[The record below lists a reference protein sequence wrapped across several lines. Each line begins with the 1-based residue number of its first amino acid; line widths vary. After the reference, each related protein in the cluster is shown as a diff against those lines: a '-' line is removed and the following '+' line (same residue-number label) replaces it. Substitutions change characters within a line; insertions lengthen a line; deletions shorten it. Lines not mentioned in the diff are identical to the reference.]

1 MRILTQGGAYRVE
14 RESGARVLVRLL
26 ATPERIK
33 RELSSPDDTMEL
45 GLLRAMWKV
54 AGSSINDGVSI
65 DLDGLPPGFGGAGAM
80 PLLDSLQSRQF
91 VEWKRLGGGSGL
103 TAPRRPLSGFPID
116 WNAIDRRRRAD
127 LQKLD
132 AMQQYAYTK
141 GCRRGFTLRYF
152 GDPAARAKCT
162 GCDNCLGTFVDV
174 ERGGAPSLRGGPK
187 PKPARRASGSARESV
202 REEDAPALTG
212 ADEALLARLRDL
224 RRTISKEE
232 QVPAYVVFPDRT
244 LAEMALRRPT
254 TTSALGQ
261 IKGVGPVKIEKY
273 GARFLDVLRS
283 ADETEAA

>member
-1 MRILTQGGAYRVE
+1 MG
-14 RESGARVLVRLL
+14 
-26 ATPERIK
+26 
-33 RELSSPDDTMEL
+33 L
-45 GLLRAMWKV
+45 GLLRALWRA
-54 AGSSINDGVSI
+54 AGSSINDGVAI
-65 DLDGLPPGFGGAGAM
+65 DLDGLPPGFGGGMGGM
-80 PLLDSLQSRQF
+80 PLLDSLQARQF
-91 VEWKRLGGGSGL
+91 VEWRRLGGGSGL

-116 WNAIDRRRRAD
+116 WVAIDRRRKAD

-141 GCRRGFTLRYF
+141 GCRRSFTLRYF
-152 GDPAARAKCT
+152 GDPAARSKCE
-162 GCDNCLGTFVDV
+162 GCDNCLGTRVDV
-174 ERGGAPSLRGGPK
+174 ERGVAPSLGGGARPK
-187 PKPARRASGSARESV
+187 PTRRANGGVREPV

-232 QVPAYVVFPDRT
+232 SVPAYVVFPDRT
-244 LAEMALRRPT
+244 LAEMAVRRPT
-254 TTSALGQ
+254 TINALGQ